1 MENVV
6 YALFCALALGG
17 ALGVLISKSYINAVM
32 SMLCAMVGMAGL
44 LFMMQAFLLAF
55 VMLLVYA
62 GAVMVLFV
70 FTIMLAGGERENSG
84 GKRRACAAALWL
96 LMSAVAAY
104 FALHCPQ
111 LNSALEDGIC
121 ELAVSK
127 FYGVWLFT
135 KYILLFE
142 MAGAVL
148 LVAMTGIIAVA
159 KDPNPERPK
168 REML

>member
-6 YALFCALALGG
+6 YGLFCALAVGG
-17 ALGVLISKSYINAVM
+17 ALGVIIGKSYINAVM
-32 SMLCAMVGMAGL
+32 SMLSSMVGMAGL
-44 LFMMQAFLLAF
+44 LFMMEAFLLAF

-70 FTIMLAGGERENSG
+70 FTVMLAGGERENSG
-84 GKRRACAAALWL
+84 ARRRICAAGLWI
-96 LMSAVAAY
+96 LMSAAAAY
-104 FALHCPQ
+104 FALNCPQ
-111 LNSALEDGIC
+111 LGAAIEDGIGD
-121 ELAVSK
+121 LAVSK
-127 FYGVWLFT
+127 YYGVWLFT

-142 MAGAVL
+142 IAGAVL
-148 LVAMTGIIAVA
+148 LAAMAGIIAVA